1 MYGKKP
7 MNNLTIIDHPL
18 IKRDLSILRDKNTN
32 NHLFRTTLRRIS
44 SVMAFQVTHDLKVK
58 ANFVQTP
65 LERTRGFTLAE
76 QIIIVPVL
84 RAGLG
89 LVDGF
94 LDFLPEAKVGHVG
107 LYRNEETLEPVDYY
121 SKFPRHLNRSLV
133 LLLDPMLATGGS
145 GAAAIT
151 FLKNKGAK
159 RIRFVSLLAAPEGVR
174 KIGRAHPDVDMFTAV
189 LDRKLNASGYILP
202 GLGDAGDRIF
212 GTE

>member
-1 MYGKKP
+1 MK
-7 MNNLTIIDHPL
+7 NLTIIDHPL
-18 IKRDLSILRDKNTN
+18 IKRDLSILRNRKTS

-44 SVMAFQVTHDLKVK
+44 SVMAFQVTHDLKIKTNTVE
-58 ANFVQTP
+58 TP
-65 LERTRGFTLAE
+65 LERTKGYFLAE
-76 QIIIVPVL
+76 EVIIVPVL

-107 LYRNEETLEPVDYY
+107 LYRNEETLKPVDYY
-121 SKFPRHLNRSLV
+121 SKFPRTLSKSLV

-174 KIGRAHPDVDMFTAV
+174 KIAKAHPDVKMFTAV
-189 LDRKLNASGYILP
+189 LDRQLNGHGYILP

>member
-1 MYGKKP
+1 MK
-7 MNNLTIIDHPL
+7 NLTIIDHPV
-18 IKRDLSILRDKNTN
+18 IKRDLTILRDKTTN
-32 NHLFRTTLRRIS
+32 NQLFRTTLRRIS

-58 ANFVQTP
+58 TGTVETP
-65 LERTRGFTLAE
+65 LEKTRGYSLAD

-94 LDFLPEAKVGHVG
+94 LDLIPEAKVGHVG

-121 SKFPRHLNRSLV
+121 SKFPSNLNKSLV

-145 GAAAIT
+145 ATAAIT
-151 FLKNKGAK
+151 FLKRKGAK
-159 RIRFVSLLAAPEGVR
+159 RIRFVSLLAAPEGV
-174 KIGRAHPDVDMFTAV
+174 KKLSKHHPDVPVFTAV
-189 LDRKLNASGYILP
+189 LDRELNSHGYILP

>member
-1 MYGKKP
+1 MK
-7 MNNLTIIDHPL
+7 NLIVIDHPL
-18 IKRDLSILRDKNTN
+18 IKRDLSILRNKRTD

-44 SVMAFQVTHDLKVK
+44 SVMAFQVTHDLKVRPG
-58 ANFVQTP
+58 FVDTP
-65 LERTRGFTLAE
+65 LERTKGYALAE
-76 QIIIVPVL
+76 DIVIVPVL

-107 LYRNEETLEPVDYY
+107 LYRNEETLKPVDYY
-121 SKFPRHLNRSLV
+121 SKFPRNLKKSLV

-159 RIRFVSLLAAPEGVR
+159 KIRFVSLLAAPEGVR
-174 KIGRAHPDVDMFTAV
+174 KIFAAHPDVKMFTAV
-189 LDRKLNASGYILP
+189 LDRQLNSHGYILP